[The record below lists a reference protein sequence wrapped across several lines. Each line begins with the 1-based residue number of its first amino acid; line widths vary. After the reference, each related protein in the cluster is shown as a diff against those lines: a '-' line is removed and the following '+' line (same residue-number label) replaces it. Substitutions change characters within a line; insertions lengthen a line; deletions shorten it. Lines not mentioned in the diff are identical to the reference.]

1 MFLNLFHSLHHTA
14 PLPFQVE
21 HGRPPSILVPTPT
34 RHCVRSKPVKTP
46 MTKCNGFSFNRRVYF
61 LKLTR
66 AKIAYFPRYL
76 QFQTRILHSW
86 HFKFPSCFISLLLR
100 ISLKSVSAGHKF
112 LQSSFVWEGLY
123 PSWRIFC
130 AGFSS
135 FTLKVLSHFLPAS
148 MLLNEKSDV
157 IQFRFNIF

>member
-1 MFLNLFHSLHHTA
+1 MDA
-14 PLPFQVE
+14 PPAYWSP
-21 HGRPPSILVPTPT
+21 RPLTTVLDPN
-34 RHCVRSKPVKTP
+34 PVKTP
-46 MTKCNGFSFNRRVYF
+46 MRKCNGFSFNCRIYF

-66 AKIAYFPRYL
+66 AKIAYFPSYL

-100 ISLKSVSAGHKF
+100 ISLKSVSAGRKF

-135 FTLKVLSHFLPAS
+135 FTLKVLSHLLPAS